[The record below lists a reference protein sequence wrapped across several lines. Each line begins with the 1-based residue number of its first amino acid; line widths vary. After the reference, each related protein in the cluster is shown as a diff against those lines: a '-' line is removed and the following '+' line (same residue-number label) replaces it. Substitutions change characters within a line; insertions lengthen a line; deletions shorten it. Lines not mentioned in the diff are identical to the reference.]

1 MAIKLAGPGKPTK
14 ILGKMYEISPVAFPW
29 RPPTAVFA
37 AVVVAGTALATLGC
51 FVLRNPGMD
60 MFNFQWISRVL
71 ERKWSL
77 SPPVDADTRALKLA
91 ETEDSD
97 STLLLSAA
105 FAAAARRTAWSMA
118 SATWATEA
126 PVPACATLDRDLTST
141 QPCMIDLGL
150 DPEDDVGLCSWL
162 VGRRSTAQY
171 RPRRIQRTPAKRL
184 GKGSFG
190 TVHKA
195 SAKSTG
201 AIRAVKYIALER
213 MKEKINVLKKEIEIM
228 KDGSFGIRIAQCVL
242 AVDHPNIIMLY
253 EIFEDPKHVLLVMEL
268 CTGGTL
274 LNRVRMYGRLCEEQ
288 TAIAMQQI
296 LRAVYYL
303 HSTARV

>member
-126 PVPACATLDRDLTST
+126 PVPACATLD
-141 QPCMIDLGL
+141 
-150 DPEDDVGLCSWL
+150 
-162 VGRRSTAQY
+162 RRSTAQY